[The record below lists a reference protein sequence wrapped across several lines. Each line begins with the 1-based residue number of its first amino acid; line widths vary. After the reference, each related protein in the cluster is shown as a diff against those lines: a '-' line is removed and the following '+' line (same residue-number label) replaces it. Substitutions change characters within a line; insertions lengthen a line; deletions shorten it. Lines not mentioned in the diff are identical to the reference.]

1 MDATVALF
9 VIGLLASAAGALAL
23 FLVTSQQKR
32 ISSLEANFN
41 NYRVHVAENYASNKR
56 IDEIFAK
63 LISIEQM
70 LHGKQDKDDN
80 RG

>member
-23 FLVTSQQKR
+23 FLASTSSKR
-32 ISSLEANFN
+32 IAEIETNFN
-41 NYRVHVAENYASNKR
+41 NYRVHVAENYASNRR

-63 LISIEQM
+63 LIAIEAM
-70 LHGKQDKDDN
+70 LHGKQDKEDA

>member
-23 FLVTSQQKR
+23 FLVTTSQKR
-32 ISSLEANFN
+32 VAGLEQNFN
-41 NYRVHVAENYASNKR
+41 NYRVHVAENYASNSR

-63 LISIEQM
+63 LTAIESL
-70 LHGKQDKDDN
+70 LHNKQD
-80 RG
+80 RESR